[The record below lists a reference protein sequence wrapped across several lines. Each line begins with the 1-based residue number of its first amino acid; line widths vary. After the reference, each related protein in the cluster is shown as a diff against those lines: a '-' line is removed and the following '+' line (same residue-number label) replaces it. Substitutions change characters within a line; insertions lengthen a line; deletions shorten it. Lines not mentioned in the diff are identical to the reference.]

1 MNKLHFTSLGCSRNL
16 VDSEVM
22 IAKLFDNNFSLSN
35 SIEKADVFV
44 INTCGF
50 LKEAR
55 DEAVS
60 ILDDIFENKKKS
72 SKVIITGCMANL
84 FSNELKDKYPD
95 VFSILSTG
103 NIDKIFEA
111 IKSSITSI
119 DKLSHIQEK
128 DISRVLTTLPHLAYL
143 KISEGCSK
151 FCTFCIIPKIKGPL
165 KSRSIESILKEFELL
180 LSQGVFEINL
190 IAQDLLDYG
199 KDRNEKNALFTLI
212 KEILKIKKDFWL
224 RLLYV
229 YPDEITPE
237 FIKLLSSDPRICKY
251 IDLPLQHISDRIL
264 KKMKRKTSREE
275 IIQIYKKIKAKMPN
289 FSIRSSLMV
298 GFPSESAE
306 DFNELL
312 EFIEN
317 YPIDHLA
324 VFKYSNEKHS
334 QSYKLEDQ
342 ISEDVKQKRF
352 DLLTKKQLSLIQKRN
367 KKFIGKTFEV
377 LLDNYHPESN
387 LLAVARHQGQ
397 AFDVDSNIIINDS
410 QNISSFGDLQK
421 VKVVDVSGYDLIA
434 SPLNN

>member
-1 MNKLHFTSLGCSRNL
+1 
-16 VDSEVM
+16 
-22 IAKLFDNNFSLSN
+22 
-35 SIEKADVFV
+35 
-44 INTCGF
+44 
-50 LKEAR
+50 
-55 DEAVS
+55 
-60 ILDDIFENKKKS
+60 
-72 SKVIITGCMANL
+72 
-84 FSNELKDKYPD
+84 
-95 VFSILSTG
+95 
-103 NIDKIFEA
+103 
-111 IKSSITSI
+111 
-119 DKLSHIQEK
+119 
-128 DISRVLTTLPHLAYL
+128 
-143 KISEGCSK
+143 
-151 FCTFCIIPKIKGPL
+151 
-165 KSRSIESILKEFELL
+165 
-180 LSQGVFEINL
+180 
-190 IAQDLLDYG
+190 
-199 KDRNEKNALFTLI
+199 
-212 KEILKIKKDFWL
+212 
-224 RLLYV
+224 
-229 YPDEITPE
+229 
-237 FIKLLSSDPRICKY
+237 
-251 IDLPLQHISDRIL
+251 
-264 KKMKRKTSREE
+264 MKRKTSREE

-298 GFPSESAE
+298 GFTSESAE